1 MAILKDSVIFHGIL
15 FLLST
20 LLLLFSLK
28 ISEKYVNDQ
37 KIKRILRL
45 VLYIA
50 YLGIIIFIFDSH
62 TSHYLDSL

>member
-1 MAILKDSVIFHGIL
+1 MAILNDSVIFHGLL

-28 ISEKYVNDQ
+28 IFEKHINNQ
-37 KIKRILRL
+37 KIKKTLRF
-45 VLYIA
+45 VIYIA